1 MNIHFVSR
9 QKECVHT
16 VDNARID
23 AFNAVRPLDL
33 DRDDQEQMIGFS
45 TDVALPQV
53 EQIHVV
59 RQGLAAFN
67 LEKDASAANGSK
79 PIWSQ
84 PGRVVKKEVGP
95 LARELQRRS

>member
-1 MNIHFVSR
+1 MNVHFVSS
-9 QKECVHT
+9 QKECVHA

-33 DRDDQEQMIGFS
+33 DRDDQEQMIGFA
-45 TDVALPQV
+45 TDVAFPQI

-67 LEKDASAANGSK
+67 LEKDASTAHGSK
-79 PIWSQ
+79 PIWTQ
-84 PGRVVKKEVGP
+84 PGRVAKKEVCP